1 MRNPLRIIEK
11 NRQIRTFQ
19 SEIPEIPDFR
29 RTHRSLC
36 KTPVPFPQIPIE
48 MKANK
53 HAETPKTTYPWT
65 RTSFVHVLQARFTI
79 ISFLSPRSIRP
90 EHFPVEKFISS
101 FCSAARRQFG
111 IHLPDEIADQVHG
124 FAHSQNFTLEKAKVQ
139 KVSSS
144 LGNRLP
150 GGGSFSNLSSPSSR
164 RCRPRFSVVLQLKR
178 TTRPEENLS
187 PGTNYVDCF
196 TPRSNRSRQ

>member
-1 MRNPLRIIEK
+1 MKHSVFTVNFIILKRSGGAEFRKDSIFVKQHYEFTTVFIMRNPLRIIEK

-124 FAHSQNFTLEKAKVQ
+124 FAHSRNFTLEKAKV
-139 KVSSS
+139 
-144 LGNRLP
+144 
-150 GGGSFSNLSSPSSR
+150 
-164 RCRPRFSVVLQLKR
+164 
-178 TTRPEENLS
+178 
-187 PGTNYVDCF
+187 
-196 TPRSNRSRQ
+196 